1 MRGPAT
7 WLALGS
13 VKLRSDTVV
22 ILLCSAMAFMMSDG
36 TRYGQ
41 WSDDEVIID
50 QSDDDDESNEPPKK
64 VFTQSIGAS
73 PSKKPV
79 LKPLPGRWHGT
90 IHTIGP
96 IYKVLKQSKCRLI
109 CVDRLERGSRTVV
122 SRKQPKG
129 CDAD

>member
-1 MRGPAT
+1 MHTRMYMRGPAT

-22 ILLCSAMAFMMSDG
+22 ILLCSAMACMMSDG

-41 WSDDEVIID
+41 WSVDDVIID
-50 QSDDDDESNEPPKK
+50 QTDDDDESDEPPKK

-73 PSKKPV
+73 PSKPARKP
-79 LKPLPGRWHGT
+79 
-90 IHTIGP
+90 TIGQ
-96 IYKVLKQSKCRLI
+96 IYKVFKPSKCRLI

>member
-1 MRGPAT
+1 
-7 WLALGS
+7 
-13 VKLRSDTVV
+13 
-22 ILLCSAMAFMMSDG
+22 MMDK
-36 TRYGQ
+36 
-41 WSDDEVIID
+41 
-50 QSDDDDESNEPPKK
+50 SDDDEENDKPPKK

-79 LKPLPGRWHGT
+79 LKPLFGRWHGK

-96 IYKVLKQSKCRLI
+96 IYKVFKPSKCRLI